1 MNSQYLRLKV
11 LILLDIESKTGLFRL
26 DVMVRWIFYFCSLIL
41 FALACNKVDPISP
54 VPTLEFVSLSKDTII
69 QGRQVND
76 SLTITLNFEDGD
88 GDIGFDDNA
97 ANIFIRDSRDNFVK
111 EYASPVIPISGAANG
126 VSGEIRILITTLFNV
141 CCIYDTGQDPC
152 TPGTNQ
158 KFNELTYTIYIVDRA
173 GNQSNEVTTSNIFLR
188 CD

>member
-1 MNSQYLRLKV
+1 
-11 LILLDIESKTGLFRL
+11 
-26 DVMVRWIFYFCSLIL
+26 MVRWSLFFVIPL
-41 FALACNKVDPISP
+41 LIVLGCNKVDPISP
-54 VPTLEFVSLSKDTII
+54 IPSIEFVSLSKDTII
-69 QGRQVND
+69 QGRQIND

-88 GDIGFDDNA
+88 GDIGYEDNA
-97 ANIFIRDSRDNFVK
+97 ANIFIKDSRDDFVK

-152 TPGTNQ
+152 TPGTTQ
-158 KFNELTYTIYIVDRA
+158 KYNELTYSIVLEDRA
-173 GNQSNEVTTSNIFLR
+173 GNRSNEVSTSKILLR